1 MHPKNK
7 RSERIGINLTPQQHQ
22 QLQSAAQRVQKT
34 PASYVYE
41 LVRQDL
47 DANALP
53 TTNVEKAPAW
63 VEQIAQLYGLLDA
76 LILHPDDSPH
86 PTEQGPEPAGVQPSL
101 HEVNQHIAQAQ
112 KTLLSIH
119 HSVVESLE

>member
-1 MHPKNK
+1 MHPKSK
-7 RSERIGINLTPQQHQ
+7 RSERIGINLTPQQHR

-47 DANALP
+47 ETNAPP

-76 LILHPDDSPH
+76 LILHPDDSSH
-86 PTEQGPEPAGVQPSL
+86 PTDQGPEPAEVQPSL
-101 HEVNQHIAQAQ
+101 HEVNQQIAQAQ